1 MPTYITS
8 CFFTGLQFWTHMKPY
23 SNQLYGP
30 TALPYTV
37 GVTGQKN
44 FIDQR
49 MLVHKLT
56 PGYHTTLHVIPKIIE
71 STSSF
76 DDLPLDI
83 RQCKL
88 SHETSGFRFFQSYS
102 NKACQIEC
110 AARKA
115 TSFCQCLPWNYPNN
129 FTSLPM
135 CDMFGGY
142 CFNMIMSN
150 IVYYKSCKSE
160 CVEDCQETSLSIWH
174 RTVPLNTEDLCKDGT
189 YFDAFF
195 KKNFQKLFAF
205 EHYRI
210 MIEEH
215 DIPDLATS
223 LSNGTL
229 CMSYIRNYISLVTV
243 ESPTKSVTKVISE
256 IGFHLQIIFIIN
268 MV

>member
-1 MPTYITS
+1 MCNI
-8 CFFTGLQFWTHMKPY
+8 GLQFWTNMKPY
-23 SNQLYGP
+23 SKQPYGP
-30 TALPYTV
+30 SYIPYTI
-37 GVTGQKN
+37 GLSGKKN
-44 FIDQR
+44 FIDQKNS
-49 MLVHKLT
+49 LYKLR
-56 PGYHTTLHVIPKIIE
+56 PGYHTTIHVIPKIIE
-71 STSSF
+71 TTSSF
-76 DDLPLDI
+76 DNLDLYT
-83 RQCKL
+83 RECKL
-88 SHETSGFRFFQSYS
+88 PHETTGFQLFKEYSQSG
-102 NKACQIEC
+102 CEIEC
-110 AARKA
+110 AAKKA
-115 TSFCQCLPWNYPNN
+115 TSFCHCLPWNYPNN

-210 MIEEH
+210 MIEDH

-243 ESPTKSVTKVISE
+243 ESPTKSVTKVSSDK
-256 IGFHLQIIFIIN
+256 GFHLDIVFVMN
-268 MV
+268 KV